1 MGIFKE
7 KIMDKTIAAISTA
20 IGEAGIGIVRMS
32 GIKSHQIAK
41 EVFRNYKNNQ
51 LDTIKH
57 RYMEYGHIVDSNQ
70 IIDEVLIAFM
80 KGPHTY
86 TREDM
91 VEIYCHGG
99 SIAVKKI
106 LNLLLAKGAFLAE
119 RGEFT
124 KRAFLNGRLDLSQA
138 EAVIDLIDA
147 KTDKSYEASL
157 KQLSGGLKNEVKEL
171 KNTLLDILARVEY
184 SINFME
190 DLQDELPTE
199 PIIEKGTYVLN
210 RINELLNSANKGRI
224 IREGIKTVIVGKP
237 NVGKSSLL
245 NAILKENRAIVT
257 DVPGTTRDTIEEYID
272 LGGVSIKLI
281 DTAGIRDTDDIVE
294 SIGVNKSISLIEN
307 ADLIIGIFDMSKE
320 LDDEDM
326 KITEL
331 LKNRKSIILL
341 NKHDLDIKAD
351 KDKLK
356 EIFSNKY
363 IIDMSI
369 VNQKGIKDLENAIID
384 MFFDGEIKLNDD
396 TLVTNVRHFDLL
408 NKTKDSLESFLSDV
422 KAGFPL
428 DAVEID
434 LNNAYSYLSEITG
447 ESIDE
452 DVLNKIF
459 SDFCIGK

>member
-1 MGIFKE
+1 
-7 KIMDKTIAAISTA
+7 MDKTIAAISTA

-32 GIKSHQIAK
+32 GSQAHQIAQK
-41 EVFRNYKNNQ
+41 VFRNYKNDQ
-51 LDTIKH
+51 LKNIRH
-57 RYMEYGHIVDSNQ
+57 RYMEYGHIVDEDKT
-70 IIDEVLIAFM
+70 IDEVLLAFM

-99 SIAVKKI
+99 SIAVKKV
-106 LNLLLAKGAFLAE
+106 LNLLLKRGAFLAE

-147 KTDKSYEASL
+147 KTEKSYEASL
-157 KQLSGGLKNEVKEL
+157 NQLSGGIKKEVKQL
-171 KNTLLDILARVEY
+171 KDVLLEILARVEY

-190 DLQDELPTE
+190 DLQDELPVD
-199 PIIEKGTYVLN
+199 PIIEKATYLIN
-210 RINELLNSANKGRI
+210 RLDELLNSANKGRI
-224 IREGIKTVIVGKP
+224 IREGINTVIVGKP

-294 SIGVNKSISLIEN
+294 SIGVNKSISLLEN
-307 ADLIIGIFDMSKE
+307 ADLTIGIFDMSKK
-320 LDDEDM
+320 LDQEDE
-326 KITEL
+326 KIIEL
-331 LKNRKSIILL
+331 LKNRQSIILL
-341 NKHDLDIKAD
+341 NKHDLDIRAD
-351 KDKLK
+351 KEKLK
-356 EIFSNKY
+356 EIFSNKH

-369 VNQKGIKDLENAIID
+369 VEEKGIKDLEEAIID
-384 MFFDGEIKLNDD
+384 MFFDGKIKLNDD
-396 TLVTNVRHFDLL
+396 TLITNVRHTNLL
-408 NKTKDSLESFLSDV
+408 LKTKEALESFLGDV
-422 KAGFPL
+422 KAGYPL

-447 ESIDE
+447 EAIDE
-452 DVLNKIF
+452 DVLDKIF
-459 SDFCIGK
+459 NDFCIGK

>member
-1 MGIFKE
+1 ME
-7 KIMDKTIAAISTA
+7 KTIAAISTA

-32 GIKSHQIAK
+32 GPKSHEIARN
-41 EVFRNYKNNQ
+41 VFKNYKNEQ
-51 LDTIKH
+51 LNKIRH
-57 RYMEYGHIVDSNQ
+57 RYMEYGHIVDFDQ
-70 IIDEVLIAFM
+70 VIDEVLISFM
-80 KGPHTY
+80 KSPNTY

-106 LNLLLAKGAFLAE
+106 LNLLLKKGAFLAE

-147 KTDKSYEASL
+147 KTEKSYEASL
-157 KQLSGGLKNEVKEL
+157 KQLSGGIKKQVKEL
-171 KNTLLDILARVEY
+171 KDALLDILARVEY

-199 PIIEKGTYVLN
+199 PIIKKGQFILD
-210 RINELLNSANKGRI
+210 RINELLSSANKGRI
-224 IREGIKTVIVGKP
+224 IREGIRTVIVGKP

-281 DTAGIRDTDDIVE
+281 DTAGIRDTDDLVE

-307 ADLIIGIFDMSKE
+307 ADLIIGIFDMSRK
-320 LDDEDM
+320 LDDEDL
-326 KITEL
+326 KIAEL

-341 NKHDLDIKAD
+341 NKHDLDLKAD
-351 KDKLK
+351 KEKLK
-356 EIFSNKY
+356 EIFSNKD

-369 VNQKGIKDLENAIID
+369 VDKKGVKELEDAIID
-384 MFFDGEIKLNDD
+384 MFFDGEIKINDD
-396 TLVTNVRHFDLL
+396 TLVTNIRHTNLL
-408 NKTKDSLESFLSDV
+408 MNAKDSIESFLDDL
-422 KAGFPL
+422 KKGFPL

-434 LNNAYSYLSEITG
+434 LNNAYSHLSEITG

-452 DVLNKIF
+452 DVLDKIF

>member
-1 MGIFKE
+1 
-7 KIMDKTIAAISTA
+7 MDKTIAAISTA

-41 EVFRNYKNNQ
+41 EVFRNFKNEKLQN
-51 LDTIKH
+51 LKH
-57 RYMEYGHIVDSNQ
+57 RYMEYGHIVDLDQ
-70 IIDEVLIAFM
+70 IIDEVLISFM
-80 KGPHTY
+80 KAPHTY

-106 LNLLLAKGAFLAE
+106 LNLLLSKGAFLAE
-119 RGEFT
+119 KGEFT

-190 DLQDELPTE
+190 DLQDELPVD
-199 PIIEKGTYVLN
+199 PIIEKGTYLVDK
-210 RINELLNSANKGRI
+210 INELLSSANKGRI

-294 SIGVNKSISLIEN
+294 SIGVNKSISLIED

-320 LDDEDM
+320 LDQEDS
-326 KITEL
+326 KIMDL

-341 NKHDLDIKAD
+341 NKHDLQIRAD

-363 IIDMSI
+363 TIDMSI
-369 VNQKGIKDLENAIID
+369 VKQKGIKELENAIID
-384 MFFDGEIKLNDD
+384 MFFDGEIKLKDD
-396 TLVTNVRHFDLL
+396 TLITNVRHSDLL
-408 NKTKDSLESFLSDV
+408 KKSKESLENFLSDV
-422 KAGFPL
+422 KAGYPL

-434 LNNAYSYLSEITG
+434 LNNAYSFLGEITG
-447 ESIDE
+447 ETIDE

-459 SDFCIGK
+459 NDFCIGK